1 MDDLFTEV
9 VVKKNRTMAES
20 VLKTLPVYLTI
31 LILALGIFIQPFL
44 LALLLIPLLMK
55 VFLSPRLDVE
65 YEYSY
70 VSGELDIAKI
80 FSRQSRKQIASY
92 NMKEMELLAPLSS
105 SHMDGFRGNPNI
117 KKADYSSGKPENS
130 DLRENMGAAAHLI
143 HGSADGRF
151 RITYAVKNIS
161 QEEIRGVGFIPASY
175 DEMAQRYNPFTLHY
189 GYNTLPDGE
198 EIYFIP
204 NPALGLWINRE
215 KF

>member
-1 MDDLFTEV
+1 MAMADDGDL
-9 VVKKNRTMAES
+9 
-20 VLKTLPVYLTI
+20 I
-31 LILALGIFIQPFL
+31 ILAPGVEHFGEDAICDS
-44 LALLLIPLLMK
+44 LIRK
-55 VFLSPRLDVE
+55 YGYFGRLHTLE
-65 YEYSY
+65 E
-70 VSGELDIAKI
+70 
-80 FSRQSRKQIASY
+80 
-92 NMKEMELLAPLSS
+92 
-105 SHMDGFRGNPNI
+105 FR
-117 KKADYSSGKPENS
+117 KPENS